1 MLTDSLL
8 GRQTSIDAVKI
19 GRYLF
24 ALAMIAFGIENF
36 IFGEFVIGRAPA
48 WPAGVPG
55 KLVWVYVSGVVFI
68 VAGVMI
74 IIKRKG
80 RWASSILGLIIL
92 LWALLRHIPLLMAN
106 LQWGAELTN
115 AGKALTLFGGA
126 FAVAASLPEED
137 DRLAGQFYKF
147 FNANNKLI
155 LLGRFCL
162 GIFMVIAGIE
172 HFIFDQFV
180 QFLVPSW
187 IPGKLFWTYFAGIAL
202 IAGGAGLF
210 IKKIATLSALMTA
223 VMIFL
228 WFILLHIPRA
238 IAAGNDANEWIAVVE
253 SFAFSSIALVLIQG
267 LKKGI

>member
-8 GRQTSIDAVKI
+8 ERQTSIDVVKT
-19 GRYLF
+19 GRYMF

-36 IFGEFVIGRAPA
+36 IFGDFVVGRAPA
-48 WPAGVPG
+48 WPAGIPG
-55 KLVWVYVSGVVFI
+55 KLAWAYVSGAVFI
-68 VAGVMI
+68 VAGLMV

-80 RWASSILGLIIL
+80 RWASIILGLVIMV
-92 LWALLRHIPLLMAN
+92 WALLRHVPLLITD

-126 FAVAASLPEED
+126 FAVAASLLEED
-137 DRLAGQFYKF
+137 DRLAGRFYKWV
-147 FNANNKLI
+147 NANNKFI

-162 GIFMVIAGIE
+162 GIFMVISGIE

-180 QFLVPSW
+180 QSLVPGW

-202 IAGGAGLF
+202 IAGGIGLF
-210 IKKIATLSALMTA
+210 IKNVAPLSALMTG

-238 IAAGNDANEWIAVVE
+238 MVAGNDGNEWIAVVE
-253 SFAFSSIALVLIQG
+253 SFAFSGIAFVLIQG